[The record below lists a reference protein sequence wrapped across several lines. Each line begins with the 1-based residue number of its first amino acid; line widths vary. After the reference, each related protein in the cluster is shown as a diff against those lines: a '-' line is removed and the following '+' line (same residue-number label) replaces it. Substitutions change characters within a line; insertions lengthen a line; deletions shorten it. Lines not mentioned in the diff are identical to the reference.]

1 MSDDAHIINAT
12 VWILAPHFRH
22 PAISGGDVYIL
33 GVATGLSYKYARVEL
48 VGADAQH
55 SIRLGRITAATT
67 VGSQMRSKWL
77 ASVRTLLFRSSYQR
91 ERFVTKKYLAV
102 VKRLVIHNGDLVFVS
117 FIASHSVLQCMDVPS
132 CERFILTH
140 NFDPDY
146 FDLMANSTRNPV
158 ARLVFRM
165 SADYSL
171 RQLKEMDGNVQL
183 VHINE
188 HDLSKYAG
196 IANNV
201 RHHLFEAGVLYDE
214 RRLNNFAQARKKDLA
229 GMNAPVLGFVG
240 SLWATQN
247 VAGLM
252 HFAEAYWPVIRAT
265 FPDVQLRVIGSS
277 PGLVVKDLC
286 QRNGWQLFPDL
297 IQEDFDEAV
306 AGCHF
311 SILPF
316 ELSAGTKI
324 KILSSLQCL
333 VPVIGTRCS
342 QPTGFHL
349 PPTSLFSDDVADWV
363 HHISAYISQVTQ
375 EESAGGL
382 KAMLQAQSWQ
392 NKATSL
398 VKTIHPSIQGK
409 LNT

>member
-1 MSDDAHIINAT
+1 M
-12 VWILAPHFRH
+12 
-22 PAISGGDVYIL
+22 
-33 GVATGLSYKYARVEL
+33 GVAVGLSYKYSRVEL

-55 SIRLGRITAATT
+55 SLILGHIITSSV

-77 ASVRTLLFRSSYQR
+77 SSVRTLLFRSSYQR
-91 ERFVTKKYLAV
+91 ERFITPKYRAV
-102 VKRLVIHNGDLVFVS
+102 VKRLSMQSNDLVFVS
-117 FIASHSVLQCMDVPS
+117 FIASHSVLRCINVPS
-132 CERFILTH
+132 YKPFIITH

-146 FDLMANSTRNPV
+146 FHLMANSTRNPV

-165 SADYSL
+165 SANYSL
-171 RQLKEMDGNVQL
+171 RQLKAMDEPMQL
-183 VHINE
+183 IHINE
-188 HDLSKYAG
+188 HDLAKYAG
-196 IANNV
+196 IANHV
-201 RHHLFEAGVLYDE
+201 RHYLFEAGVLYDE
-214 RRLNNFAQARKKDLA
+214 RRLNNIAQVRKRDLA
-229 GMNAPVLGFVG
+229 GMNTPVLGFVG
-240 SLWATQN
+240 SLWASQN

-252 HFAEAYWPVIRAT
+252 HFSQAYWPVIRAT
-265 FPDVQLRVIGSS
+265 FPGVQLRVIGSN
-277 PGLVVKDLC
+277 PGLAVKDLC
-286 QRNGWQLFPDL
+286 QRNKWQLFPDL

-311 SILPF
+311 SLLPF

-333 VPVIGTRCS
+333 VPVIGTKCS
-342 QPTGFHL
+342 QPSGFHL

-363 HHISAYISQVTQ
+363 HHISAYISKVTN
-375 EESAGGL
+375 EESAEGL

-398 VKTIHPSIQGK
+398 VKMIHPTIQGK